1 MCMTD
6 PIADMLTRIRNGQAA
21 RKQTVDMPSS
31 KQKKAIAQLLLQEGY
46 ISDYSVL
53 ESVKPQLS
61 VTLKYY
67 QGKPVIASIKRVS
80 RPGMRVYRSKDKLPK
95 VMGGLGTVVL
105 STSKGLMTDRQARAG
120 GYGGEIICLV
130 S

>member
-1 MCMTD
+1 MTD

-21 RKQTVDMPSS
+21 RKQCVDMPAS

-46 ISDYSVL
+46 ISEYSVL
-53 ESVKPQLS
+53 ESVKPKLS
-61 VTLKYY
+61 ITLKYY

-80 RPGMRVYRSKDKLPK
+80 RPGMRVYRTKDKLPK

-105 STSKGLMTDRQARAG
+105 STSKGLMTDRQARTN
-120 GYGGEIICLV
+120 GYGGEVICLV

>member
-21 RKQTVDMPSS
+21 RKQCVDMPSS

-53 ESVKPQLS
+53 ESVKPKLS
-61 VTLKYY
+61 ITLKYY

-80 RPGMRVYRSKDKLPK
+80 RPGMRVYRTKDKLPK

-105 STSKGLMTDRQARAG
+105 STSKGLMTDRQARTS

>member
-6 PIADMLTRIRNGQAA
+6 PIADMCTRVRNGQAA
-21 RKQTVDMPSS
+21 RKQRVDMPSS

-53 ESVKPQLS
+53 EGVKPVLTL
-61 VTLKYY
+61 TLKYY
-67 QGKPVIASIKRVS
+67 QSKPVITMIKRVS
-80 RPGMRVYRSKDKLPK
+80 RPGIRTYCKKDKIPK
-95 VMGGLGTVVL
+95 VMGGLGTVIL
-105 STSKGLMTDRQARAG
+105 STSKGLMTDRQARTH
-120 GYGGEIICLV
+120 GYGGEVICLV